1 MAITND
7 YEDIVLVIS
16 EFIIQCQLIKIIHKL
31 SLIYICEE
39 LFNVY
44 NPEQKKHV
52 PWDCALTPD
61 HLGLQ
66 ISISSML
73 DFTQE
78 LKQGA
83 SILFSF
89 SLPY

>member
-1 MAITND
+1 MPADQNYPQVKFD
-7 YEDIVLVIS
+7 
-16 EFIIQCQLIKIIHKL
+16 
-31 SLIYICEE
+31 IYICEE

-44 NPEQKKHV
+44 NPEQEKHV

-61 HLGLQ
+61 HLSLQ
-66 ISISSML
+66 VSISSML

-78 LKQGA
+78 LKLGA
-83 SILFSF
+83 SHLFSF